1 MRIAINTRLLIKNK
15 LEGIGWFTFE
25 TLKRITNNHPE
36 HQFFFLFDR
45 KPHPDFI
52 FSPNVEVVVL
62 PPQARHPILWYLWF
76 EISVYRYLKN
86 NRIDLFV
93 SPDGY
98 ISLRSKI
105 LTLVV
110 MHDINFH
117 HFPEGVP
124 PITRFYYNFFFPR
137 FARKA
142 ARVVTVSNYSK
153 EDIAHNFNV
162 PPDKIS
168 VAYNGANIAFTPLTE
183 EEVMDARNLFV
194 KGKPYFVFV
203 GALSPRK
210 NVARLIRAFDI
221 FLTNSKLDYKLL
233 IVGEPMFMTSDIK
246 EAIGELKDKESV
258 VFTGRLQI
266 DKLRV
271 AVGGAVALV
280 YVPYFEGFGIPLV
293 EAMRCHIPIIASNR
307 TSIPEVAGDAAYYV
321 DPFDVE
327 SIANALK
334 LIASDSKLREALAAK
349 SAIRKNVFSWDKT
362 ANALFAAMEELLSN
376 SKKQN
381 A

>member
-52 FSPNVEVVVL
+52 FAPNVKAVVL

-76 EISVYRYLKN
+76 EISVYRYLKR

-98 ISLRSKI
+98 ISLRSKVQA
-105 LTLVV
+105 LVV
-110 MHDINFH
+110 MHDINFY

-124 PITRFYYNFFFPR
+124 PLTRFYYNYYFPR

-142 ARVVTVSNYSK
+142 ARVVTVSSYSK
-153 EDIAHNFNV
+153 EDIVRNFGV
-162 PPDKIS
+162 SPDKIS
-168 VAYNGANIAFTPLTE
+168 VAYNGANDAFAPLTE
-183 EEVMDARNLFV
+183 EGVMEARNLFV
-194 KGKPYFVFV
+194 QGKPYFVFV

-221 FLTNSKLDYKLL
+221 FLAASKLDYKLL

-246 EAIGELKDKESV
+246 EAIGDLKDRETV

-266 DKLRV
+266 DKLRL
-271 AVGGAVALV
+271 AVGGAAALV

-334 LIASDSKLREALAAK
+334 LIATDPKLRDALVAK
-349 SAIRKNVFSWDKT
+349 SAVRKYIFSWDKT
-362 ANALFAAMEELLSN
+362 AIALFAAMEELLPTL
-376 SKKQN
+376 KEQN